1 MFRYTKW
8 TLVREIVMWAA
19 ALFMLLPFYLLVN
32 TSLKTAADA
41 IGTPAFQPATKPTF
55 NSFVEIFQSGG
66 SGTLLLGLF
75 NSAVITA
82 GSVIGLIVFGGACA
96 YVLARRLT
104 RVSTTVYYLVLVGI
118 VVPTQLGLVPLY
130 IGARSIGLLGSPV
143 GMAVI
148 YTAMLMPL
156 AVFLY
161 GGFVRALPTEY
172 EEAAT
177 LDGAS
182 PLRAYVQ
189 VVFPL
194 LAPATGTIAILTG
207 IIVWNDFFT
216 PLIFLNGSSAA
227 TLPVVVY
234 SYVTGLV
241 TNWNNI
247 FAVLIVAL
255 IPITVLYLI
264 MQKRFIQG
272 FSGGLKS

>member
-1 MFRYTKW
+1 MFRYTKG
-8 TLVREIVMWAA
+8 TLVKEILMWIVAVI
-19 ALFMLLPFYLLVN
+19 MLLPFYLLIN
-32 TSLKTAADA
+32 TALKTSADA
-41 IGTPAFQPATKPTF
+41 IGTPAFQPATNPTF

-66 SGTLLLGLF
+66 SGNIFVGLF
-75 NSAVITA
+75 NSIVITGGA
-82 GSVIGLIVFGGACA
+82 VIGLIIFGGATA
-96 YVLARRLT
+96 YVLTRRLS
-104 RVSTTVYYLVLVGI
+104 RLSTTLDYLVLVGI
-118 VVPTQLGLVPLY
+118 VVPAQLGLVPLY
-130 IGARSIGLLGSPV
+130 SGARAIGLLGSPV

-177 LDGAS
+177 IDGAS
-182 PLRAYVQ
+182 PFRTYWQ

-194 LAPATGTIAILTG
+194 LAPATGTISIMTG

-216 PLIFLNGSSAA
+216 PLIFLNGSTAA

-234 SYVTGLV
+234 SYVGSLV

>member
-8 TLVREIVMWAA
+8 TLAREIIMWACA
-19 ALFMLLPFYLLVN
+19 AVMLLPFYLLVN
-32 TSLKTAADA
+32 TALKTTADA
-41 IGTPAFQPATKPTF
+41 IGTPAFEPALRPTLD
-55 NSFVEIFQSGG
+55 SFVAIFQTGG
-66 SGTLLLGLF
+66 TGNIFVGLF

-82 GSVIGLIVFGGACA
+82 GAVIGLIIFGGVTA
-96 YVLARRLT
+96 YVLTRRLSK
-104 RVSTTVYYLVLVGI
+104 VSTTLYYLILVGI
-118 VVPTQLGLVPLY
+118 VVPAQLGLVPLY
-130 IGARSIGLLGSPV
+130 IGARTLGLLGSPL
-143 GMAVI
+143 GMSVI
-148 YTAMLMPL
+148 YVALLMPL

-177 LDGAS
+177 IDGAS
-182 PLRAYVQ
+182 PFRTYVQ

-194 LAPATGTIAILTG
+194 LAPATGTIAIMTG

-216 PLIFLNGSSAA
+216 PLIFLNGSDSA

-234 SYVTGLV
+234 SYVNGIIV
-241 TNWNNI
+241 QWNNI

-255 IPITVLYLI
+255 LPITVLYLI
-264 MQKRFIQG
+264 MQRKFIQG

>member
-8 TLVREIVMWAA
+8 TLVREILMWVAA
-19 ALFMLLPFYLLVN
+19 IVMLLPFYLLIN
-32 TSLKTAADA
+32 TALKTSADA
-41 IGTPAFQPATKPTF
+41 IGTPAFQPATNPTLD
-55 NSFVEIFQSGG
+55 SFIEIFQSGG
-66 SGTLLLGLF
+66 SANIFVGLF
-75 NSAVITA
+75 NSIVITA
-82 GSVIGLIVFGGACA
+82 GAVVGLIVFGGACA
-96 YVLARRLT
+96 YVLSRRMSKL
-104 RVSTTVYYLVLVGI
+104 STTVYYLVLVGI
-118 VVPTQLGLVPLY
+118 VVPAQLGLVPLY
-130 IGARSIGLLGSPV
+130 IGARALGLLGSPV

-177 LDGAS
+177 IDGAS
-182 PLRAYVQ
+182 PLRTYIQ

-194 LAPATGTIAILTG
+194 LGPATGTISIMTG

-234 SYVTGLV
+234 SYVGSLV

-247 FAVLIVAL
+247 FAILIVAL
-255 IPITVLYLI
+255 VPITVLYLV

>member
-41 IGTPAFQPATKPTF
+41 IGTPAFEPATRPTL

-66 SGTLLLGLF
+66 SSTLLLGLF

>member
-8 TLVREIVMWAA
+8 TLVREILMWIAA
-19 ALFMLLPFYLLVN
+19 VVMLLPFYLLVN
-32 TSLKTAADA
+32 TALKTSADA
-41 IGTPAFQPATKPTF
+41 IGTPAFEPALRPTLD
-55 NSFVEIFQSGG
+55 SFVAIFQQGG
-66 SGTLLLGLF
+66 SGNIFVGLF

-82 GSVIGLIVFGGACA
+82 GAVIGLIIFGGVTA
-96 YVLARRLT
+96 YVLTRRLSKL
-104 RVSTTVYYLVLVGI
+104 STTLYYLILVGI
-118 VVPTQLGLVPLY
+118 VLPAQLGLVPLY
-130 IGARSIGLLGSPV
+130 IGARSLGLLGSPI

-177 LDGAS
+177 IDGAS
-182 PLRAYVQ
+182 PFRTYVQ

-194 LAPATGTIAILTG
+194 LAPATGTIAIMTG

-216 PLIFLNGSSAA
+216 PLIFLNGSNAA

-234 SYVTGLV
+234 SYVNGIIV
-241 TNWNNI
+241 QWNNI

-255 IPITVLYLI
+255 LPITVLYLI
-264 MQKRFIQG
+264 MQRRFIQG

>member
-8 TLVREIVMWAA
+8 TLVREILMWVA

-32 TSLKTAADA
+32 TSLKTSADA
-41 IGTPAFQPATKPTF
+41 IGTPAFEPATHPTF

-66 SGTLLLGLF
+66 SSTLLLGLF

-104 RVSTTVYYLVLVGI
+104 KVSTTVYYLVLVGI

-130 IGARSIGLLGSPV
+130 IGARSIGLLGSPI

>member
-8 TLVREIVMWAA
+8 TLAREIVMWICAVI
-19 ALFMLLPFYLLVN
+19 MLLPFYLLIN
-32 TSLKTAADA
+32 TALKTSADA
-41 IGTPAFQPATKPTF
+41 IGTPAFEPALRPTLD
-55 NSFVEIFQSGG
+55 SFIAIFQTGG
-66 SGTLLLGLF
+66 TGNIFVGLF
-75 NSAVITA
+75 NSALITA
-82 GSVIGLIVFGGACA
+82 GAVVGLIIFGGATA
-96 YVLARRLT
+96 YVLSRRLSK
-104 RVSTTVYYLVLVGI
+104 VSTTLYYLILVGI
-118 VVPTQLGLVPLY
+118 VVPAQLGLVPLY
-130 IGARSIGLLGSPV
+130 IGARALGLLGSPL
-143 GMAVI
+143 GMSVI
-148 YTAMLMPL
+148 YVALLMPL

-177 LDGAS
+177 IDGAG
-182 PLRAYVQ
+182 PFRTYVQ

-194 LAPATGTIAILTG
+194 LAPATGTIAIMTG

-216 PLIFLNGSSAA
+216 PLIFLNGSNSA

-234 SYVTGLV
+234 SYVNGIIV
-241 TNWNNI
+241 QWNNI

-255 IPITVLYLI
+255 LPITVLYLI

>member
-8 TLVREIVMWAA
+8 TLAREIAVWIF
-19 ALFMLLPFYLLVN
+19 ALFMLLPFYLLIN
-32 TSLKTAADA
+32 TSLKSSADA
-41 IGTPAFQPATKPTF
+41 IGTPAFEPALHPTF
-55 NSFVEIFQSGG
+55 DSFIAIFQTGG
-66 SGTLLLGLF
+66 TGNIFVGLF

-82 GSVIGLIVFGGACA
+82 GAVIGLVVFGGATA
-96 YVLARRLT
+96 YVLTRRLSK
-104 RVSTTVYYLVLVGI
+104 VSTVVYYLILVGI

-130 IGARSIGLLGSPV
+130 IGARAIGLLGSPV

-161 GGFVRALPTEY
+161 GGFVRAIPAEY

-177 LDGAS
+177 IDGAS
-182 PLRAYVQ
+182 PFRTYVQ

-194 LAPATGTIAILTG
+194 LAPATGTISIMTG

-234 SYVTGLV
+234 SYVSGIIV
-241 TNWNNI
+241 QWNNI

-255 IPITVLYLI
+255 LPITVLYLI
-264 MQKRFIQG
+264 MQRRFIQG

>member
-1 MFRYTKW
+1 MFRYTKG
-8 TLVREIVMWAA
+8 TLVKEILMWIVAVI
-19 ALFMLLPFYLLVN
+19 MLLPFYLLIN
-32 TSLKTAADA
+32 TALKTSADA
-41 IGTPAFQPATKPTF
+41 IGTPAFQPATNPTF

-66 SGTLLLGLF
+66 SGNIFVGLF
-75 NSAVITA
+75 NSIVITGGA
-82 GSVIGLIVFGGACA
+82 VIGLIIFGGATA
-96 YVLARRLT
+96 YVLTRRLS
-104 RVSTTVYYLVLVGI
+104 RLSTTLYYLVLVGI
-118 VVPTQLGLVPLY
+118 VVPAQLGLVPLY
-130 IGARSIGLLGSPV
+130 IGARAIGLLGSPV

-177 LDGAS
+177 IDGAS
-182 PLRAYVQ
+182 PFRTYWQ

-194 LAPATGTIAILTG
+194 LAPATGTISIMTG

-216 PLIFLNGSSAA
+216 PLIFLNGSTAA

-234 SYVTGLV
+234 SYVGSLV

>member
-19 ALFMLLPFYLLVN
+19 AAVMLLPFYLLIN
-32 TSLKTAADA
+32 TALKTSADA
-41 IGTPAFQPATKPTF
+41 IGTPAFQPALNPTF
-55 NSFVEIFQSGG
+55 DSFIAIFQTGG
-66 SGTLLLGLF
+66 TGNIFVGLF
-75 NSAVITA
+75 NSAVITTGA
-82 GSVIGLIVFGGACA
+82 VVGLIIFGGLTA
-96 YVLARRLT
+96 YVLTRRLSK
-104 RVSTTVYYLVLVGI
+104 VSTTAYYLILVGI
-118 VVPTQLGLVPLY
+118 VLPAQLGLVPLY
-130 IGARSIGLLGSPV
+130 IGARALGLLGSPV

-148 YTAMLMPL
+148 YVALLMPL

-161 GGFVRALPTEY
+161 GGFIRALPTEY

-177 LDGAS
+177 IDGAG
-182 PLRAYVQ
+182 PLRTYVQ

-194 LAPATGTIAILTG
+194 LAPATGTIAIMTG

-216 PLIFLNGSSAA
+216 PLIFLNGSEAA

-234 SYVTGLV
+234 SYVNGIIV
-241 TNWNNI
+241 QWNNI

-255 IPITVLYLI
+255 LPITVLYLI